1 MSEQKRPKTK
11 VNPLTDGE
19 DDQPAK
25 PLETVPQGKPA
36 NATNATI
43 PGTGKVVK
51 DITGKE
57 VKRVVDT

>member
-19 DDQPAK
+19 DEQPAK
-25 PLETVPQGKPA
+25 PLETVPEGKPG
-36 NATNATI
+36 NATNAII
-43 PGTGKVVK
+43 PGTGQVVR

-57 VKRVVDT
+57 AKRVLDT